1 MATGGRST
9 PSKSPGV
16 DPWRVTMVTTVN
28 NTAER
33 FTELKQRLIFK
44 SQQGSIEASQM
55 QTL

>member
-1 MATGGRST
+1 MATGRRST